1 LHFWKS
7 EWSNCSD
14 REMVCFNQKLMW
26 KPTQQAS
33 NGYPLFQIC
42 HLYTAHAFYRMQDHS
57 GLWRSSSSCF
67 FCSYWKKSRFCL
79 NFYTSRDAELE
90 KLGAATTLRSI
101 GLSTKPF
108 SSELTLAQPYAMRTA
123 AQPPTSTTSIPDSA
137 REDLPND
144 THVISF
150 QRKLYGTFT
159 KQSCLGLVWQRLSN
173 VPECSRTAITVVLR
187 QRLNLKYTH

>member
-1 LHFWKS
+1 MDIHYFKF
-7 EWSNCSD
+7 
-14 REMVCFNQKLMW
+14 V
-26 KPTQQAS
+26 
-33 NGYPLFQIC
+33 IC
-42 HLYTAHAFYRMQDHS
+42 AAYAFYRMQDHS
-57 GLWRSSSSCF
+57 GPWCSYSSCF
-67 FCSYWKKSRFCL
+67 FLQLLNKTVVLAEFFPPQGMLNWKSWM
-79 NFYTSRDAELE
+79 
-90 KLGAATTLRSI
+90 GAATTLISI

-159 KQSCLGLVWQRLSN
+159 KQSCLGLVWNRLSN
-173 VPECSRTAITVVLR
+173 IPECSRTAITEES
-187 QRLNLKYTH
+187 KGSTWSTHIKKVARKKKLLG